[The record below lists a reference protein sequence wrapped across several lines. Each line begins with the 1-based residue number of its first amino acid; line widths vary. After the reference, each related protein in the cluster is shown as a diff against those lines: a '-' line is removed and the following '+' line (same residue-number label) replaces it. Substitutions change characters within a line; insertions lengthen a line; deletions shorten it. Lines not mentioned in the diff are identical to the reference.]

1 MREYKRAS
9 IQGLSECSVF
19 TILYIMKRYI
29 IHLKNQNY
37 IPRQAGWLLNRARS
51 LVSDIGVIVRDT
63 RVATRHVEFDTS
75 VPERSDIEE
84 ILRRFSTIS
93 PVSEYELLGEKRMEK
108 HEAMR
113 KARDLFNN
121 ERYWGTHEV
130 LEPIWKGAHDEEK
143 DLLNGIILIA
153 AAFVHEEKDESSIC
167 IAIMSRAMKKLS
179 QAKGLYF
186 GMNLDEINRQVLR
199 IIETGKI
206 KRFTI

>member
-1 MREYKRAS
+1 
-9 IQGLSECSVF
+9 
-19 TILYIMKRYI
+19 MKRYI

-37 IPRQAGWLLNRARS
+37 IPRQANWLLNRARS

-130 LEPIWKGAHDEEK
+130 LEPIWKEAHDEEK

-167 IAIMSRAMKKLS
+167 IAILSRAMKKLS